1 MSSTA
6 PCGRGRGPDMRSML
20 GEVRGSHI
28 MRENANLNAA
38 KLLRQSETL
47 PEKKLWEQLR
57 NRNCGGFK
65 FVRQAPLGPYIADFV
80 CREKML
86 IIELDGWTHSTSEEL
101 AHDTRRTAYLNN
113 LGYRVVR
120 YGNESAMHG
129 MDGLPTL
136 ILEELRK

>member
-28 MRENANLNAA
+28 MRDNANLNAA

-57 NRNCGGFK
+57 SRNCGGFK
-65 FVRQAPLGPYIADFV
+65 FVRQAPIGPYIADFV
-80 CREKML
+80 CRKKML
-86 IIELDGWTHSTSEEL
+86 IVELDGWTHSTPEEL

-120 YGNESAMHG
+120 YGNDSAMHG
-129 MDGLPTL
+129 MDGLLTL
-136 ILEELRK
+136 ILGELRK

>member
-1 MSSTA
+1 
-6 PCGRGRGPDMRSML
+6 MRDK
-20 GEVRGSHI
+20 
-28 MRENANLNAA
+28 ANLKAA

-65 FVRQAPLGPYIADFV
+65 FVRQAPIGPYIADFA

-86 IIELDGWTHSTSEEL
+86 VVELDGETHSTPEEL
-101 AHDTRRTAYLNN
+101 AHDARRTKYLNE
-113 LGYRVVR
+113 LGYRIVR

-129 MDGLPTL
+129 MDGLLVL
-136 ILEELRK
+136 ILEELKK